1 MANSV
6 TSKKARELFA
16 QAHGTT
22 GTIPVVVQMAFGN
35 GGVDGS
41 NIPIPPSATASPL
54 TLGNQLLVKNIE
66 SVAYPVSTTVR
77 FTCRLLSTELNGY
90 DISEAALID
99 NAGNVVAKKT
109 FTKKGKDAE
118 TELVFEWDE
127 EF

>member
-6 TSKKARELFA
+6 TSKEAREIFA
-16 QAHGTT
+16 QAHGST
-22 GTIPVVVQMAFGN
+22 GVVPKVVQMAFGN

-41 NIPIPPSATASPL
+41 NVPIPPSATAKPL
-54 TLGNQLLVKNIE
+54 SLGNQLLVKAIE
-66 SVAYPVSTTVR
+66 SVSYPVSTTVR

-90 DISEAALID
+90 DISEAALVD
-99 NAGNVVAKKT
+99 SVGHVVAKKT
-109 FTKKGKDAE
+109 FTKKGKDNE

>member
-22 GTIPVVVQMAFGN
+22 GTLPQVTQMAFGN

-41 NIPIPPSATASPL
+41 NVPITPSATAIPL
-54 TLGNQLLVKNIE
+54 ALGNQLLVKNIE
-66 SVAYPVSTTVR
+66 SVSYPITTTVK
-77 FTCRLLSTELNGY
+77 FTCRLLAGELNGY
-90 DISEAALID
+90 DINEAALID
-99 NAGNVVAKKT
+99 SAGNVVAKKT
-109 FTKKGKDAE
+109 FTKKSKDNE
-118 TELVFEWDE
+118 TELVFEWNE